1 MESQFLESPMKKFLT
16 LCVVVAMLSMLG
28 APLFAHHGRGQTYA
42 MEEELTLRGQ
52 VTEVVW
58 RNPHVLYY
66 VDVEGADGKVVNWAF
81 ENGGVSQL
89 AREGYHRNSLK
100 AGQVITAIVHPARNG
115 SPTSI
120 VVRVI
125 LPDGTEMMCRECD

>member
-1 MESQFLESPMKKFLT
+1 MKQSLT
-16 LCVVVAMLSMLG
+16 FFVVVLMLAMVA
-28 APLFAHHGRGQTYA
+28 APVFAHHGRGQTYA
-42 MEEELTLRGQ
+42 MDEEITLKGQ

-66 VDVEGADGKVVNWAF
+66 VDVEDADGGVVNWAF

-89 AREGYHRNSLK
+89 AREGYHRNTLTV
-100 AGQVITAIVHPARNG
+100 GQEITAIVHPARNG
-115 SPTSI
+115 APTSI

>member
-1 MESQFLESPMKKFLT
+1 MKKLFMFT
-16 LCVVVAMLSMLG
+16 VVVATVLTL
-28 APLFAHHGRGQTYA
+28 AVPAFAHHGRGQTYA
-42 MEEELTLRGQ
+42 MDEELTLRGQ

-66 VDVEGADGKVVNWAF
+66 VDVDDGDGNVVNWAF

-89 AREGYHRNSLK
+89 AREGYHRNSLRV
-100 AGQVITAIVHPARNG
+100 GQVITAVVHPARNG
-115 SPTSI
+115 APTSI

-125 LPDGTEMMCRECD
+125 LPDGSEMMCRECD

>member
-1 MESQFLESPMKKFLT
+1 MKQSLT
-16 LCVVVAMLSMLG
+16 FFVVVATLAMVA
-28 APLFAHHGRGQTYA
+28 APVFAHHGRGQTYA
-42 MEEELTLRGQ
+42 MDEEITLMGR

-66 VDVEGADGKVVNWAF
+66 VDVQDEDGTVVNWAF

-89 AREGYHRNSLK
+89 AREGYHRNSLTV
-100 AGQVITAIVHPARNG
+100 GQDITAIVHPARNG
-115 SPTSI
+115 APTSI

>member
-1 MESQFLESPMKKFLT
+1 MIRLLT
-16 LCVVVAMLSMLG
+16 FFVVVATLLMVAVPVF
-28 APLFAHHGRGQTYA
+28 APHGRGQPY
-42 MEEELTLRGQ
+42 ELAEDLPLRGQ

-66 VDVEGADGKVVNWAF
+66 VDVEDNDGKVVNWAF

-89 AREGYHRNSLK
+89 AREGYHRNSLRV
-100 AGQVITAIVHPARNG
+100 GQVITAIVHPARNG
-115 SPTSI
+115 APTSI